1 MKMTAI
7 DIQNK
12 QFKVRFRG
20 FDLREVDLFLEEMAD
35 AFEVLN
41 NENNRLTHEVK
52 RLENENK
59 AYKEREETLNNTLI
73 HSQKIVEQMKE
84 NAQKS
89 SDLIIAEAEVKAEK
103 LLQNA
108 HNRLSHMHDEISE
121 LKRQRMQIEIQISS
135 ILDSHSK
142 LLERGK
148 TERDEEDD
156 KIKKVI
162 PSLEKQRDEE

>member
-12 QFKVRFRG
+12 QFKVKFRG
-20 FDLREVDLFLEEMAD
+20 FDLREVDMFLEEMAD
-35 AFEVLN
+35 AFEVLT
-41 NENNRLTHEVK
+41 NENNRLANEVK
-52 RLENENK
+52 RLGNENR

-89 SDLIIAEAEVKAEK
+89 SDLIIAEAEINAEK

-108 HNRLSHMHDEISE
+108 HNRLSRLHEDISE
-121 LKRQRMQIEIQISS
+121 LKRQRMQIEVQIGS
-135 ILDSHSK
+135 ILESHSK
-142 LLERGK
+142 LLESVK
-148 TERDEEDD
+148 TARDEKDQE
-156 KIKKVI
+156 
-162 PSLEKQRDEE
+162 